1 MKTMSKRFKTLLGG
15 GCVFLFYVVAIIP
28 VEAQICIQPP
38 PGMTGWWPGDGNTND
53 IVGDR
58 NALLRDNATTGPGF
72 VDGAFVLDGAGD
84 FIEVPHDSALNF
96 GSGDFTVDL
105 WVNFNSLADEQI
117 LVEKYIETFAPSTR
131 TGWSISKL
139 SENIVRFFGGGFVPD
154 VDFGVV
160 PNTNIWI
167 HYALRR
173 QAGVFTAFV
182 NGVAVASAANSGAG
196 SGNVDSTSSLKFG
209 HRGSPNNTP
218 GSFDD
223 RGFFLNGHIDEVELF
238 VGRALDNAE
247 ILAIFNAGRAGKCK
261 AMTTVEIAI
270 HPGSFPN
277 ANSINPKSKGVI
289 PVAILSTNT
298 FDATTVDPQSVKF
311 GPAKAEETHRRGHNE
326 DINGDGKR
334 DLVLHFR
341 TQDTGIVC
349 GNTSVSLTGITFSGQ
364 AIKGSASIRT
374 VGCK

>member
-15 GCVFLFYVVAIIP
+15 GFVLFFSFVAISP
-28 VEAQICIQPP
+28 VGAQICIQPP

-53 IVGDR
+53 IVGGR
-58 NALLRDNATTGPGF
+58 SALLRDNATTGPGF
-72 VDGAFVLDGAGD
+72 VDGAFVLDGTGD
-84 FIEVPHDSALNF
+84 FVEVPHNPALNV
-96 GSGDFTVDL
+96 GTVDFTVDL

-117 LVEKYIETFAPSTR
+117 LAEKYIETFDTSTR

-139 SENIVRFFGGGFVPD
+139 SENIVRFFGRDVPD
-154 VDFGVV
+154 IDFGLVQ
-160 PNTNIWI
+160 NTNTWI

-173 QAGVFTAFV
+173 QANVFTAFV
-182 NGVAVASAANSGAG
+182 NGVPVASGAG

-209 HRGSPNNTP
+209 HRGSPDNTP
-218 GSFDD
+218 GSFDT
-223 RGFFLNGHIDEVELF
+223 RGFFLNGRIDEVELF
-238 VGRALDNAE
+238 VGRALDDAE

-261 AMTTVEIAI
+261 AMTTVQISI

-277 ANSINPKSKGVI
+277 ASSINPKSKGVI
-289 PVAILSTNT
+289 PVAILSSNT
-298 FDATTVDPQSVKF
+298 FDATTVDPASVKF
-311 GPAKAEETHRRGHNE
+311 GPDGAGETHGRGHNE
-326 DINGDGKR
+326 DVNRDGR
-334 DLVLHFR
+334 TDLVVHFR

-349 GNTSVSLTGITFSGQ
+349 GITSVSLTGTTFSGQ

>member
-1 MKTMSKRFKTLLGG
+1 MKSMSKRFKTLLGG
-15 GCVFLFYVVAIIP
+15 GFVVLYFLVAISPVWAQTSIP
-28 VEAQICIQPP
+28 PP

-58 NALLRDNATTGPGF
+58 NALLRDNANTGPGF

-84 FIEVPHDSALNF
+84 FIEVPHDPALNF

-117 LVEKYIETFAPSTR
+117 LVEKYIETFDRSTV
-131 TGWSISKL
+131 TGWTLTKL
-139 SENIVRFFGGGFVPD
+139 SDNLVGFGGRDVPSIA
-154 VDFGVV
+154 FGVV
-160 PNTNIWI
+160 PNTDTWI
-167 HYALRR
+167 HYAIRR
-173 QAGVFTAFV
+173 QADVFTGFV
-182 NGVAVASAANSGAG
+182 NGVAVASASG

-209 HRGSPNNTP
+209 HRGNPTDTP

-223 RGFFLNGHIDEVELF
+223 RGFFLNGRIDEVELF
-238 VGRALDNAE
+238 VGRALSDAE
-247 ILAIFNAGRAGKCK
+247 ILAIFNAGSAGKCK
-261 AMTTVEIAI
+261 AMTTVQIVI

-277 ANSINPKSKGVI
+277 ASSINPKSKGVI
-289 PVAILSTNT
+289 PVAILSTAT
-298 FDATTVDPQSVKF
+298 FDATTVDPASVKF
-311 GPAKAEETHRRGHNE
+311 GPDGAGETHGRGHNE
-326 DINGDGKR
+326 DVNRDGR
-334 DLVLHFR
+334 TDLVVHFR

-349 GNTSVSLTGITFSGQ
+349 GITSVSLTGITFSGQ